1 MKWQQYSRREFI
13 LAGMASAAFL
23 CSNRVLAQPTRPYEM
38 NIARASRLIR
48 AGELSPTELAK
59 SYFGRI
65 SKFNPQLNAFITV
78 MEQAALMRARE
89 LESELARGNWR
100 GPLHG
105 IPIALKDNIDTA
117 GVRTTAASAVY
128 EDRVP
133 GEDAEVVRRL
143 RDAGAIIL
151 GKLNMQ
157 EFAFG
162 ETLTTSRFGPV
173 RNHWDPARIP
183 GGSSSGPGAA
193 VAARLCAGAL
203 GTDTG
208 GSIRIPAALCGIV
221 GLKPTYG
228 LASIRGII
236 PFSFTL
242 DHVGPMCRTVGDA
255 ALMLQ
260 AIAGF
265 DSRDIAS
272 IEAEIPEYRNAF
284 EREVAGLRV
293 GIPRAMFSED
303 IDPEILGAVEEA
315 IGLLSDITA
324 GMLEVELPASPPGL
338 LVGPVEI
345 YAYHED
351 LIKEKRELYGPLTLQ
366 RILGGAE
373 ISAIDYSAELQQVAR
388 ARRAIVKVFEQVD
401 LLVTPTVLRLPVTID
416 EAQTSPQQRA
426 LIPNCIPFNYFGIP
440 ALTIP
445 CGFSRSGLPIGL
457 QLCGA
462 ALGELDLLALAHA
475 YQLKTDWHQRIP
487 PLA

>member
-1 MKWQQYSRREFI
+1 M
-13 LAGMASAAFL
+13 LAGMASAASL
-23 CSNRVLAQPTRPYEM
+23 CSNRALAQVTDPYEM
-38 NIARASRLIR
+38 DIARASQLIR
-48 AGELSPTELAK
+48 VGELSPTELAK
-59 SYFGRI
+59 SYFTRI
-65 SKFNPQLNAFITV
+65 SKINPQLNAFITV
-78 MEQAALMRARE
+78 TEQPALVQARA

-133 GEDAEVVRRL
+133 GDDAEVVRRL

-173 RNHWDPARIP
+173 RNPWDLARIP

-228 LASIRGII
+228 LTSIRGII
-236 PFSFTL
+236 PFSITL

-260 AIAGF
+260 AIAGY
-265 DSRDIAS
+265 DPKDIAS
-272 IEAEIPEYRNAF
+272 IETEIPEYKNAF
-284 EREVAGLRV
+284 EREIARLRL
-293 GIPRAMFSED
+293 GIPRTMFSED
-303 IDPEILGAVEEA
+303 IDPEILRAVEEA
-315 IGLLSDITA
+315 IGLLSGITA
-324 GMLEVELPASPPGL
+324 GTVEVQLPPLPGL
-338 LVGPVEI
+338 LVGRVEI
-345 YAYHED
+345 YEYHED

-366 RILGGAE
+366 LILGGAE
-373 ISAIDYSAELQQVAR
+373 ISATDYVAELQQVTR
-388 ARRAIVKVFEQVD
+388 IRRAIVQVFEQVD

-426 LIPNCIPFNYFGIP
+426 LIPNTIPFNYFGVP

-445 CGFSRSGLPIGL
+445 CGFSRSGLPIGM
-457 QLCGA
+457 QICGP
-462 ALGELDLLALAHA
+462 ALGELNLLALAHT
-475 YQLKTDWHQRIP
+475 YQLRTDWHQRVP
-487 PLA
+487 PIA